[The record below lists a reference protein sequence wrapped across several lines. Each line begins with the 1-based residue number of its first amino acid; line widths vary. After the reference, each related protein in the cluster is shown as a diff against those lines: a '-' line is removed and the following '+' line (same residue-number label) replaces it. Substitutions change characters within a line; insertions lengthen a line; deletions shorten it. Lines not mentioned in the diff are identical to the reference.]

1 MRLESSPLRVAILTS
16 RGAPGVEALLD
27 DRRFDVIYEVVK
39 VVDGSIER
47 PPRNLNNR
55 RVSDK
60 ELAEAIEGAGAD
72 FVLLAGYPW
81 IITTPLLEAFPGRII
96 ALHDGD
102 LSLVDDDG
110 QRRYKGLHPVRA
122 ALLDGAGLTRS
133 SAYVVTEKIG
143 EGPLFLLS
151 APYRVPPAAIDA
163 QRRGDVDLVAAY
175 AEVHRAWMVRDSWG
189 PMLRRIVE
197 LLAAGTIQT
206 IGDVVWIDGVPG
218 PCLLGEAP
226 DVCHHHEHEES
237 GIPRSCPFLTT

>member
-16 RGAPGVEALLD
+16 RGASGVEALVD
-27 DRRFDVIYEVVK
+27 DHRLDVIYEVVK
-39 VVDGSIER
+39 VVDGSVRR

-55 RVSDK
+55 RVSDR
-60 ELAEAIEGAGAD
+60 ELAESIQEAGAD

-81 IITTPLLEAFPGRII
+81 IITSPLLEAFPGRII

-102 LSLVDDDG
+102 LSLIDENG
-110 QRRYKGLHPVRA
+110 QRRYKGLHPVRT
-122 ALLDGAGLTRS
+122 ALFDGLSLTRS
-133 SAYVVTEKIG
+133 SAFVVTEKVG

-151 APYRVPPAAIDA
+151 APYRVPPAALDA
-163 QRRGDVDLVAAY
+163 QRRGDLDLVDAY
-175 AEVHRAWMVRDSWG
+175 AAVHRAWMVRDSWG

-226 DVCHHHEHEES
+226 DVCHHEHEES

>member
-1 MRLESSPLRVAILTS
+1 MRLDSSPLRVAILTS
-16 RGAPGVEALLD
+16 RGAPGVEALVD
-27 DRRFDVIYEVVK
+27 DHRLDVICEVVK
-39 VVDGSIER
+39 VVDGSARR

-60 ELAEAIEGAGAD
+60 ELAGSIAEAGAD

-102 LSLVDDDG
+102 LSLIDENG
-110 QRRYKGLHPVRA
+110 QRRYKGLHPVRR
-122 ALLDGAGLTRS
+122 ALIDGLGLTRS

-151 APYRVPPAAIDA
+151 APYRVPPAAVDA
-163 QRRGDVDLVAAY
+163 QRRGDLDLITAY
-175 AEVHRAWMVRDSWG
+175 AVVHRAWMVRDSWG
-189 PMLRRIVE
+189 TMLRRIVE

-226 DVCHHHEHEES
+226 DVCQHEHEES